1 MAHHSK
7 EEIQVAH
14 SALLQLVRLASITDP
29 SIKKKQAALEC
40 SRAIRKIFPDV
51 PIDTLDDVPWNVDE
65 LLFAEVEN
73 IRTGELGILLAYDV
87 RLDGERFIY
96 VNHFDDKISRY
107 SPEMLTLTGE
117 KYNLKKETPND

>member
-1 MAHHSK
+1 MVDHSK

-40 SRAIRKIFPDV
+40 SRAIRKILPDV

-73 IRTGELGILLAYDV
+73 IRSGERGMLLAYDV
-87 RLDGERFIY
+87 MPDGEKFIY
-96 VNHFDDKISRY
+96 VNHFDGKIHRY
-107 SPEMLTLTGE
+107 SPKLLALTGE
-117 KYNLKKETPND
+117 KYTLEKETPND

>member
-1 MAHHSK
+1 MFDHSK

-40 SRAIRKIFPDV
+40 SRAIRKILPDV

-73 IRTGELGILLAYDV
+73 IRSGELGMLLAYDV

-96 VNHFDDKISRY
+96 VNHFDGKIHRY
-107 SPEMLTLTGE
+107 SPGLLTPTGE
-117 KYNLKKETPND
+117 KYNLEKETLND